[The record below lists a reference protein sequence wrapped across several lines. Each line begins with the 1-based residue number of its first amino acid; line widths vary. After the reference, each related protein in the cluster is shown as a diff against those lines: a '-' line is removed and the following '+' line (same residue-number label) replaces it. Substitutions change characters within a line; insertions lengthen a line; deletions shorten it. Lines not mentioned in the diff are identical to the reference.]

1 MRQSR
6 LPRADRQSQSALE
19 IAARLLGRAVT
30 IEDLIAMAK
39 AGDVGCIR
47 LIADTA
53 EIAGRGLGMIGA
65 ILQPRPHHLCR
76 PRRPGGVAADRSAH
90 RVLRAA
96 YADQTPRRS

>member
-1 MRQSR
+1 MRIDPSGDLCR
-6 LPRADRQSQSALE
+6 CGNRGCLELTANLNPALE
-19 IAARLLGRAVT
+19 IALLGRAVT

-65 ILQPRPHHLCR
+65 ILN
-76 PRRPGGVAADRSAH
+76 PGLIILGGRGRS
-90 RVLRAA
+90 
-96 YADQTPRRS
+96 

>member
-1 MRQSR
+1 MTIDPSGDLCRCGNRGCLELTAS
-6 LPRADRQSQSALE
+6 LNPALE
-19 IAARLLGRAVT
+19 IALLGRAVT

-65 ILQPRPHHLCR
+65 ILN
-76 PRRPGGVAADRSAH
+76 PGLIILGGRGRS
-90 RVLRAA
+90 
-96 YADQTPRRS
+96 

>member
-1 MRQSR
+1 MTIDPSWDLCRCGNRGCLELTAS
-6 LPRADRQSQSALE
+6 SQSG
-19 IAARLLGRAVT
+19 ARDRGLLGRAVT

-65 ILQPRPHHLCR
+65 ILN
-76 PRRPGGVAADRSAH
+76 PGLIILGGRGRS
-90 RVLRAA
+90 
-96 YADQTPRRS
+96 